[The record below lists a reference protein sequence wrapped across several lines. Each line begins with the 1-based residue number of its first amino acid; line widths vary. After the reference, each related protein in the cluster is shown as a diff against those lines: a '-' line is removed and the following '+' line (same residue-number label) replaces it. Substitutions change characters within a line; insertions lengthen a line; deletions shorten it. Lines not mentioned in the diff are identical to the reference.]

1 MRPLSLPPHPH
12 PLQTPESKKQ
22 EFRKYLE
29 KSGVI
34 DALTKVL
41 VGLYEEPERPPN
53 AVDYIKRYMGAP
65 TGIDVEAMR
74 AELEQVKID
83 KIALEATVKELNDRL
98 NSH

>member
-1 MRPLSLPPHPH
+1 MSNY
-12 PLQTPESKKQ
+12 QTPESKKE

-53 AVDYIKRYMGAP
+53 AVDYIKRYLGAP

-74 AELEQVKID
+74 SENEEMKAQIKEMRK
-83 KIALEATVKELNDRL
+83 TVDELNRSL
-98 NSH
+98 KEARSE